1 MPLLEVLPTL
11 KQLTRKEKFE
21 AVQYLIADLE
31 SDDRSAVV
39 SLSLSEVSGFYE
51 VWSPIDGSES
61 VALAMEELLEE
72 HRTNVRK
79 S

>member
-31 SDDRSAVV
+31 SEDRSATIP
-39 SLSLSEVSGFYE
+39 LSEVSGVYE
-51 VWSPIDGSES
+51 VWSPIEGSES

-72 HRTNVRK
+72 HRTNARK

>member
-39 SLSLSEVSGFYE
+39 SLAEVSGVYE
-51 VWSPIDGSES
+51 VWSPIDGCES

-72 HRTNVRK
+72 HRTNARK

>member
-31 SDDRSAVV
+31 SEDVASMK
-39 SLSLSEVSGFYE
+39 LSGIYE
-51 VWSPIDGSES
+51 VWAPIEGSEA
-61 VALAMEELLEE
+61 VASAMEQLLEE
-72 HRTNVRK
+72 HRTNARK